1 MRGKTSSSNR
11 PFPLRTDQDSLQDE
25 RKLRPQ
31 CLSIDLEVGRN
42 SAVIHQLA
50 ALRGDTGDHLTFP
63 PGSLAAAIDAV
74 EQLADGAAFLLGH
87 NLIAFDL
94 PQLRAVRPELRLL
107 GKPVIDTLRLN
118 PLAFPK
124 NPYHHLVKHYQD
136 GQLLAKRRNDPL
148 LDAELALQVFCDQEQ
163 ALRRMQQNSP
173 DLLLAW
179 HWLTTRDQS
188 ASGVVSGLNRFFM
201 AVRGREAL
209 PASEANA
216 KAALRRLLAGKTC
229 AQAAVRIVDT
239 APEIAWPLAYA
250 LAWLSVAGGN
260 SVMPPWVRHQFPEAG
275 RLVRQLRDTP
285 CSDPDCAWCRQEH
298 DSLRQLQQWFG
309 KDYEFRPEPVDTE
322 TGLPLQQVIVES
334 AMRGE
339 HSLGILPTGTGKSLC
354 YQIPALSRF
363 ARTGALSVVISPLV
377 ALMEDQVKGLRS
389 RNIDCCAAI
398 NGLLSMPERADV
410 LERVRLGDVGILL
423 IAPEQLRNRS
433 VRKVLAQRE
442 IGAWIFDEAHCLSKW
457 GQDFRPD
464 YRYVARFIRESTEN
478 APSHELP
485 LIQCLT
491 ATAKP
496 EVIADIVGH
505 FRERLGIEMRVLDG
519 GSERKNLKFD
529 VIQTTAAEKFE
540 LVSRLIAQELPPET
554 SGGAIAYCAT
564 RQQTEDL
571 ARFLGDKGLA
581 AAPYHARLPPET
593 KKETQK
599 DFIEGRLRAIAATNA
614 FGMGIDKSDVR
625 LVVHADIP
633 GSLENYLQ
641 EAGRAGRDR
650 AAARC
655 VLLYVADDV
664 ERQHSMSAASRLSRR
679 DIQSVLRALR
689 QLKGKKNRDETL
701 VATSGEILDEDDE
714 GAFKRDIVTDD
725 TRVRTAVAWLE
736 EAGLVRREENSVQ
749 IFPSALRVKSL
760 EEAETRLA
768 KRIPDANVRKRHLD
782 LLQILMSAPA
792 DEGITTDELMAGTG
806 FDADALRQALYLLD
820 ELGISSN
827 DTGMTAFVHVGVE
840 RSSRRRFDEACALE
854 KALIAQLRE
863 TAPDVMAGEG
873 YPLSLRLL
881 AQQLKDQG
889 HPGALPQRLR
899 QIIGGLAGDGR
910 DNPDGR
916 GSLMLNR
923 TGDPE
928 TMHVT
933 LNRNWIAL
941 EKTAD
946 LRRTAAGRLLE
957 HWLSAL
963 PTGERGVDLLAETT
977 LGQLTSSVGG
987 DVVIAAE
994 TRNLRKLVERALLW
1008 LHEQEVLRLNKG
1020 LAVFRTA
1027 MTLHLESNWKLQF
1040 EKSNYQ
1046 PLQLHYDELTRQ
1058 IHIMAEYAE
1067 RGIQRIADAMQ
1078 LAVDYFRLPRDEFC
1092 KRWLPDREDE
1102 LTRQTTPKSW
1112 DAIVE
1117 TLAKP
1122 NQRAIV
1128 TDERESANVL
1138 VLAGPGSGKTRV
1150 LVHRIA
1156 YLIRM
1161 RRENPR
1167 AILALAY
1174 NRHAALE
1181 IRHRLRDLIGD
1192 DACGVTVMTCHAL
1205 AMRLVGASF
1214 ADHAEQRD
1222 DDFDAVL
1229 DEATAL
1235 LEGRGLPPED
1245 ADVQRDRLLAG
1256 FRWILVDEYQDIGP
1270 GQYALISALAGRKRS
1285 DEDGRLNLFAVGDDD
1300 QNIYA
1305 FTGASI
1311 EFIQRFAE
1319 DYQAKTHYLV
1329 ENYRSTAHIIE
1340 VANALIAGAA
1350 TRMKQTQPIRIDNA
1364 RTRSPGG
1371 GEWKHR
1377 DSVAQGRV
1385 QVLPAGKT
1393 AEQQA
1398 MAVLTELQ
1406 RLLPLGLD
1414 LDKTAVIAR
1423 RWKFL
1428 DPLRAACE
1436 SSGLPVSMADEE
1448 APPLW
1453 RLRETQALLAF
1464 AETQGPLV
1472 RADTLQSWLA
1482 GRNDKGWTDSLQEAV
1497 AAFAEETQN
1506 AEVSLPYFRD
1516 WLAEWGRANR
1526 RRQDGLL
1533 LLSAHRAKGLEFD
1546 HVFVLDGEWQRQDGE
1561 DADAARRLYYVA
1573 MTRARQ
1579 TLTLARM
1586 DRRHPL
1592 LDHLPDSPALLHRP
1606 PTLWPPS
1613 PPGLQHRYV
1622 LPSLREIDLGFAGRR
1637 SPADVI
1643 HRHLAAVRVGDALR
1657 LEAGERGY
1665 RLLTPTG
1672 REIGRLSRAF
1682 APPEGLRCISA
1693 RVRAVVVWRR
1703 RDSEPEYLAHCR
1715 CERWEVVLPEL
1726 VFAPGRDD
1734 EAGFEN

>member
-1 MRGKTSSSNR
+1 M
-11 PFPLRTDQDSLQDE
+11 
-25 RKLRPQ
+25 LRPQ

-50 ALRGDTGDHLTFP
+50 ALRGDTGDRLTFP
-63 PGSLAAAIDAV
+63 PGKLATALDALDR
-74 EQLADGAAFLLGH
+74 LADGAAFLLGH

-94 PQLRAVRPELRLL
+94 PQLHAVQPNLRLL

-124 NPYHHLVKHYQD
+124 NPYHHLVKHYHD
-136 GQLLAKRRNDPL
+136 GQLLANQKNDPL
-148 LDAELALQVFCDQEQ
+148 LDAELALQVFCDQDQ
-163 ALRRMQQNSP
+163 ALRQMQQTSP

-179 HWLTTRDQS
+179 HWLTTIDQS
-188 ASGVVSGLNRFFM
+188 VSGLNRFFM
-201 AVRGREAL
+201 TVRGREAQ
-209 PASEANA
+209 AATETNA
-216 KAALRRLLAGKTC
+216 KAATRRLLSGKTC
-229 AQAAVRIVDT
+229 TQAALRIVD
-239 APEIAWPLAYA
+239 AASHVPWPLAYA

-275 RLVRQLRDTP
+275 HLVRQLRDSP
-285 CSDPDCAWCRQEH
+285 CSDPDCTWCRQEH
-298 DSLRQLQQWFG
+298 DSLMQLQHWFG
-309 KDYEFRPEPVDTE
+309 TAYEFRPEPVDRG

-334 AMRGE
+334 AIRGE

-363 ARTGALSVVISPLV
+363 SRTGALSVVISPLV
-377 ALMEDQVKGLRS
+377 ALMEDQVKGLRE
-389 RNIDCCAAI
+389 RGIDCCAAI

-410 LERVRLGDVGILL
+410 LERVRLGNVGILL

-433 VRKVLAQRE
+433 VRKMLAQRE

-464 YRYVARFIRESTEN
+464 YRYVARFIRESYEASPDKT
-478 APSHELP
+478 LP

-505 FRERLGIEMRVLDG
+505 FREKLGIEMRVLDG

-529 VIQTTAAEKFE
+529 VIQTTATEKFDR
-540 LVSRLIAQELPPET
+540 VARLITEELPPER

-564 RQQTEDL
+564 RKQTEDL
-571 ARFLGDKGLA
+571 ARFLCDKGLA

-599 DFIEGRLRAIAATNA
+599 AFISGQLRIIAATNA

-655 VLLYVADDV
+655 VLLYVGNDV

-689 QLKGKKNRDETL
+689 QLKGKKNRDENL
-701 VATSGEILDEDDE
+701 VATSGEILDEDEE
-714 GAFKRDIVTDD
+714 GAFKRDIATDD
-725 TRVRTAVAWLE
+725 TRVRTAIAWLE

-749 IFPSALRVKSL
+749 IFPSALRIKSL
-760 EEAETRLA
+760 AEADARLA
-768 KRIPDANVRKRHLD
+768 TPVPDANSRKKYLN

-792 DEGITTDELMAGTG
+792 DEGITTDELMASSG
-806 FDADALRQALYLLD
+806 FDSNALRQALYLFD
-820 ELGISSN
+820 QLGISSN

-840 RSSRRRFDEACALE
+840 RSSRKRLEDACALE

-863 TAPDVMAGEG
+863 TAPDVMAGDG

-889 HPGALPQRLR
+889 HSEALPQRLR
-899 QIIGGLAGDGR
+899 QIIDGLAGDGR

-916 GSLMLNR
+916 GSLTLKR
-923 TGDPE
+923 TSDPD
-928 TMHVT
+928 TVHTT
-933 LNRNWIAL
+933 LNRSWNAL
-941 EKTAD
+941 EKTAN
-946 LRRTAAGRLLE
+946 LRRSAASRLLE
-957 HWLSAL
+957 HWLSSL
-963 PTGERGVDLLAETT
+963 PNGARGVDRLAETT
-977 LGQLTSSVGG
+977 LGQLTASVTG
-987 DVVIAAE
+987 DAVIAAE
-994 TRNLRKLVERALLW
+994 ARDLRKLVERALLW

-1020 LAVFRTA
+1020 LAIFRTA
-1027 MTLHLESNWKLQF
+1027 MTLQLESNWKLQF

-1078 LAVDYFRLPRDEFC
+1078 LAVDYFRMPRDEFC
-1092 KRWLPDREDE
+1092 KHWLPERDDE
-1102 LTRQTTPKSW
+1102 LTRQTTPQSW
-1112 DAIVE
+1112 EAIVE

-1128 TDERESANVL
+1128 TDERENSNVL

-1181 IRHRLRDLIGD
+1181 IRRRLRELIGD
-1192 DACGVTVMTCHAL
+1192 DAYGVTVMTCHAL

-1214 ADHAEQRD
+1214 AERKEQRD

-1229 DEATAL
+1229 AEATAL
-1235 LEGRGLPPED
+1235 LEGHGLQPED

-1270 GQYALISALAGRKRS
+1270 GQYALISALAGRKRNE
-1285 DEDGRLNLFAVGDDD
+1285 EDSKLNLFAVGDDD

-1305 FTGASI
+1305 FAGASV
-1311 EFIQRFAE
+1311 EFIRRFAE
-1319 DYQAKTHYLV
+1319 DYQAKTQYLI
-1329 ENYRSTAHIIE
+1329 ENYRSTANIIE
-1340 VANALIAGAA
+1340 ISNALITPARE
-1350 TRMKQTQPIRIDNA
+1350 RMKREQPIRINNA
-1364 RTRSPGG
+1364 RAKSPAG
-1371 GEWKHR
+1371 GEWQSH

-1385 QVLPAGKT
+1385 QILPAGKT

-1398 MAVLTELQ
+1398 IAVLTELQ
-1406 RLLPLGLD
+1406 RLQPLGLD
-1414 LDKTAVIAR
+1414 LSKTAVIAR
-1423 RWKFL
+1423 QWKFL

-1436 SSGLPVSMADEE
+1436 SLGLPVSLADED

-1464 AETQGPLV
+1464 AETQGPITKAGL
-1472 RADTLQSWLA
+1472 LQSWQA
-1482 GRNDKGWTDSLQEAV
+1482 SQDDDAWSDSLQEAI
-1497 AAFAEETQN
+1497 AAFAEETQD

-1516 WLAEWGRANR
+1516 WLAEWGRAS
-1526 RRQDGLL
+1526 RQRQTGLL

-1546 HVFVLDGEWQRQDGE
+1546 HVFVLDGEWRRQNSE

-1573 MTRARQ
+1573 MTRARK

-1586 DRRHPL
+1586 DGNHPL
-1592 LDHLPDSPALLHRP
+1592 LDNLPDSSALLRRP
-1606 PTLWPPS
+1606 PTQWLPS
-1613 PPGLQHRYV
+1613 PPNLQHRYI
-1622 LPSLREIDLGFAGRR
+1622 LPSLREIDLGFAGRK
-1637 SPADVI
+1637 SPNDAL
-1643 HRHLAAVRVGDALR
+1643 HRHLAAMRLGDALR

-1665 RLLTPTG
+1665 RLLTLEG
-1672 REIGRLSRAF
+1672 REVGRFSSKF
-1682 APPEGLRCISA
+1682 SPPSGLRCIA
-1693 RVRAVVVWRR
+1693 AKVRAVMVWRK
-1703 RDSEPEYLAHCR
+1703 RDSDPEFQDRCR
-1715 CERWEVVLPEL
+1715 CEQWEVVLPEL
-1726 VFAPGRDD
+1726 DFAP
-1734 EAGFEN
+1734 

>member
-1 MRGKTSSSNR
+1 MQK
-11 PFPLRTDQDSLQDE
+11 DQDSPQEE

-31 CLSIDLEVGRN
+31 CLSIDLEVGRS
-42 SAVIHQLA
+42 SAIIHQLA
-50 ALRGDTGDHLTFP
+50 ALRGDNGDRLTFP
-63 PGSLAAAIDAV
+63 PGELATALDALDR
-74 EQLADGAAFLLGH
+74 LADDAAFLLGH

-94 PQLRAVRPELRLL
+94 PQLRAAQPNLRLL

-136 GQLLAKRRNDPL
+136 GQLLANRKNDPL
-148 LDAELALQVFCDQEQ
+148 LDAELALQVFCDQDL
-163 ALRRMQQNSP
+163 ALRQMQHASP

-179 HWLTTRDQS
+179 HWLTTLDQS
-188 ASGVVSGLNRFFM
+188 VSGLNRFFM
-201 AVRGREAL
+201 MVREGRRPTE
-209 PASEANA
+209 ENA

-229 AQAAVRIVDT
+229 TQAAARIVDT
-239 APEIAWPLAYA
+239 APQIAWPLAYA

-275 RLVRQLRDTP
+275 QLVRQLRDIP
-285 CSDPDCAWCRQEH
+285 CSDPDCAWCRHEH
-298 DSLRQLQQWFG
+298 DSLKQLQHWFG
-309 KDYEFRPEPVDTE
+309 KTYGFRPEPVDRE
-322 TGLPLQQVIVES
+322 TRLPLQQVIVES

-377 ALMEDQVKGLRS
+377 ALMEDQVKGLRERS
-389 RNIDCCAAI
+389 IDCCAAI

-410 LERVRLGDVGILL
+410 LERVRLGNVGILL

-433 VRKVLAQRE
+433 VRKMLAQRE

-464 YRYVARFIRESTEN
+464 YRYVARFIRES
-478 APSHELP
+478 HEASPDKTLP

-496 EVIADIVGH
+496 EVIADVVGH
-505 FRERLGIEMRVLDG
+505 FREKLGIEMRVLDG

-529 VIQTTAAEKFE
+529 VMQTTATEKYDR
-540 LVSRLIAQELPPET
+540 VARLIAEELPPDR

-564 RQQTEDL
+564 RKQTEDL
-571 ARFLGDKGLA
+571 ARFLCDKGLA
-581 AAPYHARLPPET
+581 AAAYHARLPPET

-599 DFIEGRLRAIAATNA
+599 AFISGQLRVIAATNA

-655 VLLYVADDV
+655 VLLYVGNDV

-689 QLKGKKNRDETL
+689 QLKGKKNRDESL
-701 VATSGEILDEDDE
+701 VATSGEILDEDEE
-714 GAFKRDIVTDD
+714 GAFKRDIATDD
-725 TRVRTAVAWLE
+725 TRVRTAIAWLE

-749 IFPSALRVKSL
+749 IFPSALRIKSL
-760 EEAETRLA
+760 AEADARLA
-768 KRIPDANVRKRHLD
+768 THIPDGNDRKKYLN

-792 DEGITTDELMAGTG
+792 DEGITTDELMASSG
-806 FDADALRQALYLLD
+806 FDSDALREALHLFD
-820 ELGISSN
+820 QLGISSN
-827 DTGMTAFVHVGVE
+827 DTGMTAFVHAGVE
-840 RSSRRRFDEACALE
+840 RSSRKRLEEACALE

-863 TAPDVMAGEG
+863 TAPDVMAGDG

-881 AQQLKDQG
+881 AQQLKDRG
-889 HPGALPQRLR
+889 HSEALPQRLR

-916 GSLMLNR
+916 GSLALKR
-923 TGDPE
+923 SADPD
-928 TMHVT
+928 TVHVT
-933 LNRNWIAL
+933 LNRSWKVL
-941 EKTAD
+941 EKIAERRRAAA
-946 LRRTAAGRLLE
+946 LRMLE
-957 HWLSAL
+957 HWLSCL
-963 PTGERGVDLLAETT
+963 PSGTRGIDLLAETT
-977 LGQLTSSVGG
+977 LGQLTASVAG
-987 DVVIAAE
+987 DAVIASE
-994 TRNLRKLVERALLW
+994 TPDLRKLVERALLW

-1020 LAVFRTA
+1020 LAIFRTA

-1040 EKSNYQ
+1040 EKSSYQ
-1046 PLQLHYDELTRQ
+1046 PLQLHYNELTRQ

-1067 RGIQRIADAMQ
+1067 RGIQRITDAMQ
-1078 LAVDYFRLPRDEFC
+1078 LAVDYFRMPRDEFC
-1092 KRWLPDREDE
+1092 QRWLPGREDE
-1102 LTRQTTPKSW
+1102 LIRQTTPESW
-1112 DAIVE
+1112 ESIVE

-1128 TDERESANVL
+1128 TDERENTNVL

-1150 LVHRIA
+1150 LVHRVA

-1167 AILALAY
+1167 TILALAY

-1181 IRHRLRDLIGD
+1181 IRRRLRELIGD

-1214 ADHAEQRD
+1214 AERKEQRD
-1222 DDFDAVL
+1222 DDFDAIL
-1229 DEATAL
+1229 EEATAL
-1235 LEGRGLPPED
+1235 LEGRGLPPEE

-1285 DEDGRLNLFAVGDDD
+1285 DEDGKLNLFAVGDDD

-1305 FTGASI
+1305 FAGASV
-1311 EFIQRFAE
+1311 EFIRRFSD
-1319 DYQAKTHYLV
+1319 DYQAKTQYLI
-1329 ENYRSTAHIIE
+1329 ENYRSSANIIE
-1340 VANALIAGAA
+1340 ISNALIVPARE
-1350 TRMKQTQPIRIDNA
+1350 RMKHEQPIRINNA
-1364 RTRSPGG
+1364 RSKSPAG
-1371 GEWKHR
+1371 GEWQSH

-1385 QVLPAGKT
+1385 QILPAGKT

-1398 MAVLTELQ
+1398 IAVLTELQ
-1406 RLLPLGLD
+1406 RLQPLGLD
-1414 LDKTAVIAR
+1414 LSKTAVIAR
-1423 RWKFL
+1423 QWKFL

-1436 SSGLPVSMADEE
+1436 NLGLPVSMADED

-1464 AETQGPLV
+1464 TETQGPLI
-1472 RADTLQSWLA
+1472 RAGILQDWLA
-1482 GRNDKGWTDSLQEAV
+1482 SRNDGGWSESLREAI
-1497 AAFAEETQN
+1497 AAFAEETQD
-1506 AEVSLPYFRD
+1506 AEVSLPCFRD
-1516 WLAEWGRANR
+1516 WLAEWGHASR
-1526 RRQDGLL
+1526 RRQTGLL

-1546 HVFVLDGEWQRQDGE
+1546 HVFVLDGEWQRQNGE

-1586 DRRHPL
+1586 DGNHPL
-1592 LDHLPDSPALLHRP
+1592 LDSLPDSPALLRRP
-1606 PTLWPPS
+1606 PTQWLPS

-1622 LPSLREIDLGFAGRR
+1622 LPSLGEIVLSFAGRK
-1637 SPADVI
+1637 SAGDSI
-1643 HRHLAAVRVGDALR
+1643 HRRLAALHVGDALR
-1657 LEAGERGY
+1657 LEAGERGF
-1665 RLLTPTG
+1665 RLLTLEGQEVG
-1672 REIGRLSRAF
+1672 RFSSKF
-1682 APPEGLRCISA
+1682 SPPRGLRCIA
-1693 RVRAVVVWRR
+1693 AKVRAVMVWRK
-1703 RDSEPEYLAHCR
+1703 RDSDPKFQDRCR
-1715 CERWEVVLPEL
+1715 CEQWEVVLPEL
-1726 VFAPGRDD
+1726 IFAP
-1734 EAGFEN
+1734 